1 MVSIRWRPSLQWLPS
16 ASGAAHVDRCHS
28 TRSRSRLEPTWPPV
42 RTTARQKTR
51 GAAGA
56 ASSGFEVVGDRSL
69 PLLGVDS
76 MVVAAMVVDRTSLL
90 QNRTHPTTANLLPG
104 PKPPPR

>member
-28 TRSRSRLEPTWPPV
+28 TRSRSRLAPTWPPV

-51 GAAGA
+51 GVVGA
-56 ASSGFEVVGDRSL
+56 ASSVFDFVADRSL

-76 MVVAAMVVDRTSLL
+76 MVVAAMVMDSTSLG
-90 QNRTHPTTANLLPG
+90 QDGAARLPQV
-104 PKPPPR
+104 RCQD